1 MSTAPRDPQAD
12 GRSDLPGAA
21 PVGPQRARATT
32 PERDPELERLRAEL
46 QSARDALGDFAY
58 GVSHDLRAQL
68 RHILSYSTLLREELG
83 PTLGSEP
90 AQFLDVIQQAA
101 QTLGR
106 QIDGLKAWA
115 QLDRIE
121 LQLIEVDLSALL
133 AEVWA
138 GLEPE
143 RAGRAI
149 TWALPAGLPRARAD
163 GVLLRQL
170 FTHLLSNACK
180 FTRPTSQARVTVW
193 AEAGA
198 NAGGMLTLHIEDNG
212 VGFAPG
218 QEARLFR
225 VFQRLHTTREFE
237 GLGLGLALAQKIAH
251 RLGGAV
257 SLAGRAGAGC
267 RVSVTLPLATSA

>member
-1 MSTAPRDPQAD
+1 M
-12 GRSDLPGAA
+12 
-21 PVGPQRARATT
+21 GPPLARTTTSERA
-32 PERDPELERLRAEL
+32 PELERLRAEL

-68 RHILSYSTLLREELG
+68 RHILSYSALLREELG
-83 PTLGSEP
+83 PTLSAEP
-90 AQFLDVIQQAA
+90 AQFLDIIQQAA

-121 LQLIEVDLSALL
+121 LQLIEVDPSALL
-133 AEVWA
+133 AEVWE

-143 RAGRAI
+143 RGGRAI
-149 TWALPAGLPRARAD
+149 AWTLPAGLPRVRAD

-180 FTRPTSQARVTVW
+180 FTRPTSQAQVTVW
-193 AEAGA
+193 AD
-198 NAGGMLTLHIEDNG
+198 AGGMLTLHIEDNG

-257 SLAGRAGAGC
+257 SLKGQTGAGC
-267 RVSVTLPLATSA
+267 RVSVTLPLAATA